1 MDSYLAEV
9 KSVIQEAQA
18 DAVSNAV
25 AFVTAHERFSS
36 LGLSADNAK
45 LLTDLFEEFKNTL
58 SSKNKPKRKFKPS
71 GYSLF
76 GNERR
81 AAIAA
86 EVKSAATAKGEVASQ
101 TDVMRAIGAAWSV
114 LPQAEKDAYNERAKA
129 AAGSDDEAPAPA
141 VAAAPA
147 AAAPAPKKGKAAAAK
162 ATVDASASE
171 GEAAPAPASQQK
183 KAKASKK

>member
-25 AFVTAHERFSS
+25 AFITAHERFAS
-36 LGLSADNAK
+36 LGLNADNVKA
-45 LLTDLFEEFKNTL
+45 LTDLFEEFKNTL

-86 EVKSAATAKGEVASQ
+86 EVKSAAVAKGEVASQ
-101 TDVMRAIGAAWSV
+101 TDVMKAIGAAWSV

-129 AAGSDDEAPAPA
+129 ATAASDDEASAPAPA
-141 VAAAPA
+141 TAAAL
-147 AAAPAPKKGKAAAAK
+147 AAPAPAKKGKAAAK
-162 ATVDASASE
+162 AVDASASE
-171 GEAAPAPASQQK
+171 GEAAPAPAAK

>member
-25 AFVTAHERFSS
+25 AFVTAHERFAS
-36 LGLSADNAK
+36 LGLSADNVK
-45 LLTDLFEEFKNTL
+45 VLTDLFEEFKNTL

-81 AAIAA
+81 AAIAT
-86 EVKSAATAKGEVASQ
+86 EVKNAATAKGEVASQ

-114 LPQAEKDAYNERAKA
+114 LPQAEKDAYNDRAKA
-129 AAGSDDEAPAPA
+129 ASGTDDEAPAPA
-141 VAAAPA
+141 AAPA
-147 AAAPAPKKGKAAAAK
+147 VVAAPAKKGKATAAK
-162 ATVDASASE
+162 AATDASASE
-171 GEAAPAPASQQK
+171 GEVAVPAPAAK